1 MHKAYINYNVAFTFL
16 PLCFFSF
23 KLFCN
28 FAIILFTQKMSIQ
41 NTILL
46 LTETVEKLS
55 DPQTLKGLFH
65 QHREGYPLPSSTVL
79 EEIVQLSRAI
89 LFPGFFG
96 KSQVNIQTIQ
106 YQIGVEVEK
115 LSYLLKEQI
124 LAGLCFSEDYE
135 TKSGM
140 VDLKKQAR
148 ELASEM
154 ISRLPKVR
162 SVLATD
168 VEAAYNGDPAA
179 KSYAEILLCYPVL
192 KALTSYR
199 LAHELFLMGVPLIP
213 RMMTEMAHSETG
225 IDIHPGATIGSHF
238 TIDHGTGVVIG
249 ETCVIGNHVKL
260 YQGVTLGAKSFPLDE
275 QGNPIKGIPRHPIIE
290 DDVIVYANATL
301 LGRITIGRGA
311 TIGANTWI
319 LEDMPPEAKVFKK

>member
-89 LFPGFFG
+89 LFPGVFG

-311 TIGANTWI
+311 TVGANTWI